1 METAHPKPVS
11 GQTQAPRSLGP
22 QELTRTSC
30 CGQPSSPEIPCL
42 LPFTRVPITVASG
55 TLQPGLHHHALLH
68 PLPAGKSSAAGW
80 PLSTG
85 FVLLHEMNCCGVG
98 VGEAGCRE
106 RSRGSGRLGVPG
118 FAHGDGGG
126 SSQQLSSLPTRLSLP
141 ATAVPPGLDS
151 ALPPRR
157 ATAALAVPQTPP
169 APSSCTFASSHPLG
183 FVPMSSQ
190 CQSQSPGSE
199 GGFGLGEEDARPL
212 KSHRHLHPNL
222 SGAIHSAWQTR
233 CPAGSGM
240 TKTDLFRA
248 NKYIKARRK

>member
-1 METAHPKPVS
+1 MEAAHPKPIS

-55 TLQPGLHHHALLH
+55 TLQPGLHRHALLH

-106 RSRGSGRLGVPG
+106 RSRGSSRLGVPG
-118 FAHGDGGG
+118 FAHEDRGE
-126 SSQQLSSLPTRLSLP
+126 QPAAQLP
-141 ATAVPPGLDS
+141 ANP
-151 ALPPRR
+151 ALPPCHSGSSR
-157 ATAALAVPQTPP
+157 AGFGPSSSPSHGSAGGTTNPASAELLHFRFVSPAGICPDVFAVPE
-169 APSSCTFASSHPLG
+169 S
-183 FVPMSSQ
+183 VP
-190 CQSQSPGSE
+190 
-199 GGFGLGEEDARPL
+199 GERG
-212 KSHRHLHPNL
+212 RVW
-222 SGAIHSAWQTR
+222 SG
-233 CPAGSGM
+233 
-240 TKTDLFRA
+240 
-248 NKYIKARRK
+248 